1 MPPITTS
8 TKSLSDSRLDLQSL
22 DPTTKNS
29 FLLDLASKIKEH
41 LDIEDNVDFI
51 K

>member
-8 TKSLSDSRLDLQSL
+8 TKSLSDSRLDLQNI
-22 DPTTKNS
+22 DPTAKTA
-29 FLLDLASKIKEH
+29 FLVDLASKIKEH
-41 LDIEDNVDFI
+41 LEMENNVDFF

>member
-1 MPPITTS
+1 MPPITIS

-22 DPTTKNS
+22 DPTSKKN